1 MNSHSQNI
9 LFADPLYLQ
18 MTWVTLN
25 CKSRFT
31 SLRQCLRQQL
41 GLRGIKINIHS
52 RSQHS
57 LDSHSPGLMLTNSSL
72 LRTSPPLRR
81 PPPSPSLNLSAPSPP
96 SWGRWGLLTRSQS
109 GPTSSARGQSQV
121 SLENELCVL
130 VLHMMTLFYRL
141 WRSMKQKNL
150 PSWKLLNSVK
160 ENSALKSFDVF
171 RRISSSRSTARGQS
185 QVSFAKRPMFTND
198 D

>member
-1 MNSHSQNI
+1 MQEK
-9 LFADPLYLQ
+9 DVPRRDEKPLTEYSLCRPFVPSDDVSYFELQ
-18 MTWVTLN
+18 KQVHELETMPQTAIRPPRYKNKHPFTL
-25 CKSRFT
+25 SAF
-31 SLRQCLRQQL
+31 SLL
-41 GLRGIKINIHS
+41 
-52 RSQHS
+52 
-57 LDSHSPGLMLTNSSL
+57 SHSPGLMLTNSSL

-81 PPPSPSLNLSAPSPP
+81 PPPRPSPSLSAPSPP

-150 PSWKLLNSVK
+150 PSWKLLNS
-160 ENSALKSFDVF
+160 
-171 RRISSSRSTARGQS
+171 QC
-185 QVSFAKRPMFTND
+185 
-198 D
+198 